1 MLIYVFVHSRF
12 VKKSLIWSWKI
23 NPCFFRGL
31 AQILRCFSIPNA
43 AFLDVQ
49 RSISSNKNSTC
60 TLTFLQK
67 NCILMLKLHAF
78 DRAILIEWD
87 TDWGVSTYVIPLSPW
102 TCASRPCRL
111 AEVGLLCFF
120 YLARSPRQ
128 VCTWQTYRVRT
139 YSTGQFECSS
149 SFLQLNSYF
158 LKTDWLLL
166 KLLWIRG
173 KEEWVTYVTKKI
185 DKCMTCTIICSY

>member
-1 MLIYVFVHSRF
+1 
-12 VKKSLIWSWKI
+12 
-23 NPCFFRGL
+23 
-31 AQILRCFSIPNA
+31 
-43 AFLDVQ
+43 
-49 RSISSNKNSTC
+49 
-60 TLTFLQK
+60 LTFLQK
-67 NCILMLKLHAF
+67 NCILVLKLHAF

-173 KEEWVTYVTKKI
+173 KEEWVTYVTKNLTNAWLAPSSARIKHGKSLWRGLHDQLTTSRSLQPI
-185 DKCMTCTIICSY
+185 ENRACGSVLSTFITLGHRCLLHPRG